1 MFPVMNTI
9 LIPILQVISVA
20 LNLYWWV
27 VLVAVILSWLVALN
41 MVNTH
46 NQSVRTIGNFV
57 HQLTEPVL
65 RRIRRVVPMAGN
77 VDLSTIVL
85 FLIIILLQQFIAQLI
100 FRLSMG

>member
-1 MFPVMNTI
+1 MNTI
-9 LIPILQVISVA
+9 LIPLLQVLSAA

-46 NQSVRTIGNFV
+46 NQAIRTIGNIV

-65 RRIRRVVPMAGN
+65 RRIRRVIPNAGS
-77 VDLSTIVL
+77 VDLSVIVL
-85 FLIIILLQQFIAQLI
+85 FLLILLAQQIIAQVMFKLAVQ
-100 FRLSMG
+100 